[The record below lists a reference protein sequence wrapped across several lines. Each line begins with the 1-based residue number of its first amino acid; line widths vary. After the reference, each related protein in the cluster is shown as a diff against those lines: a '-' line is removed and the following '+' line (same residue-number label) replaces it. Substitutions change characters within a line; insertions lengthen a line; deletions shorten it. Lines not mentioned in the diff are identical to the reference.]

1 MIWLMGFIHCYFDY
15 LGLTLMFSCAC
26 VCTWNISKSAHN
38 SMGLIEEGLNSGD
51 YQTLSLSVTLSLF
64 LLPYF
69 AVSNALSLI
78 SVIVA
83 VTTTGMSTVGVHRG
97 FLRKYGERV

>member
-15 LGLTLMFSCAC
+15 LGLTLMFMCAC
-26 VCTWNISKSAHN
+26 VCTWNISNSSHN
-38 SMGLIEEGLNSGD
+38 SKGLIEEGLNSGD
-51 YQTLSLSVTLSLF
+51 YQTLSLS

-69 AVSNALSLI
+69 AASNALSLI
-78 SVIVA
+78 SVIFA